1 MGDLLFLAHRVPYP
15 PDRGDKIRSYNIL
28 KHLAE
33 RHRVHLAAFADDEAD
48 ERAALDGLKPLVAK
62 MHIERRTRSRGLAA
76 MMALGTHK
84 SVSVTAF
91 AHAGMAGFVDR
102 LLADEPIEHLYVFSS
117 QMAQYAPDDRPF
129 VMDFVDMDSEKFAA
143 YGRAAGPPM
152 RWMWQREA
160 RRLFHF
166 ERETARRA
174 VVSLFVS
181 EAEAALFRERT
192 KLSEEAVQVL
202 ENGIDLDG
210 YRPQPHPAG
219 LAPLIVFTGQM
230 DYPPNIEAARSFAR
244 EAMPLIRARVPN
256 ARFAIVGR
264 KPDAS
269 LTALAGK
276 HGVEVTGEVADV
288 RPWLTDADV
297 VVAPLRIARGI
308 QNKVL
313 EAMAMGRPVVASP
326 QAFEGIDAEP
336 GRDLIVADGPQA
348 EADAVCALLTDR
360 AQAEAIGAA
369 ARARVEARYA
379 WAACLAPLDA
389 MLEHI

>member
-28 KHLAE
+28 RHLAQ
-33 RHRVHLAAFADDEAD
+33 RHRVHLAAFADDAAD
-48 ERAALDGLKPLVAK
+48 EAAAEGLRPLVAR
-62 MHIERRTRSRGLAA
+62 MHIERRTRTRGAAAALALA
-76 MMALGTHK
+76 THK

-91 AHAGMAGFVDR
+91 AHTGMAGFVDR
-102 LLADEPIEHLYVFSS
+102 LLADEPIEQVYVFSG
-117 QMAQYAPDDRPF
+117 QMAQYAPGDRPF

-152 RWMWQREA
+152 RWMWRREA

-181 EAEAALFRERT
+181 EAEAALFRART
-192 KLSEEAVQVL
+192 KLSEEQVQVL
-202 ENGIDLDG
+202 ENGIDLEG
-210 YRPQPHPAG
+210 YRPAPHPAG
-219 LAPLIVFTGQM
+219 AAPLIVFTGQM
-230 DYPPNIEAARSFAR
+230 DYPPNIEAAASFAR
-244 EAMPLIRARVPN
+244 EAMPMVRARIPE

-264 KPDAS
+264 KPDPS
-269 LTALAGK
+269 LVALAGR

-288 RPWLTDADV
+288 RPWLTDAGV

-336 GRDLIVADGPQA
+336 GRDLVVADGPPA
-348 EADAVCALLTDR
+348 EAEAVCALLTDR

-379 WAACLAPLDA
+379 WDARLAPLDA

>member
-28 KHLAE
+28 KHLAQ
-33 RHRVHLAAFADDEAD
+33 RHRVHLAAFADDAAEA
-48 ERAALDGLKPLVAK
+48 AAAEDGLRPLVAK
-62 MHIERRTRSRGLAA
+62 LHIERRTRSRGAAAALALA
-76 MMALGTHK
+76 THK

-91 AHAGMAGFVDR
+91 AHKGMAGFVDR
-102 LLADEPIEHLYVFSS
+102 LLADEPIEQVYVFSG
-117 QMAQYAPDDRPF
+117 QMAQYAPGDRPF

-143 YGRAAGPPM
+143 YGHAARPPM

-181 EAEAALFRERT
+181 EAEAALFRARA
-192 KLSEEAVQVL
+192 KLDEEKVQVL

-210 YRPQPHPAG
+210 YRPAPHPAG
-219 LAPLIVFTGQM
+219 QAPLIVFTGQM
-230 DYPPNIEAARSFAR
+230 DYPPNVEAAASFAR
-244 EAMPLIRARVPN
+244 EAMPMVRARIPT

-264 KPDAS
+264 KPDAA
-269 LTALAGK
+269 LVALAGR

-336 GRDLIVADGPQA
+336 GRDLVVADGAPA
-348 EADAVCALLTDR
+348 EAEAVCALLTDR
-360 AQAEAIGAA
+360 TQAEAIGAA

-379 WAACLAPLDA
+379 WDARLAPLDA

>member
-1 MGDLLFLAHRVPYP
+1 MGDLLFLAHRVPFP

-28 KHLAE
+28 KHLAG
-33 RHRVHLAAFADDEAD
+33 RHRVHLAAFADDAAD
-48 ERAALDGLKPLVAK
+48 EAAAEGLRPLVAK
-62 MHIERRTRSRGLAA
+62 IHVERRTRSRGTAAALALA
-76 MMALGTHK
+76 THK

-91 AHAGMAGFVDR
+91 AHKGMAGFVDR
-102 LLADEPIEHLYVFSS
+102 LLADEPIGQVYVFSS
-117 QMAQYAPDDRPF
+117 QMAQYAPSDRPF

-143 YGRAAGPPM
+143 YGRAATPPM

-181 EAEAALFRERT
+181 EAEAALFRARA
-192 KLSEEAVQVL
+192 KLDEEKVQVL

-210 YRPQPHPAG
+210 YRPAPHPAG
-219 LAPLIVFTGQM
+219 RAPLIVFTGQM
-230 DYPPNIEAARSFAR
+230 DYPPNVEAAASFAR
-244 EAMPLIRARVPN
+244 EAMPVVRARIPT

-264 KPDAS
+264 KPDPS
-269 LTALAGK
+269 LVALAGR

-326 QAFEGIDAEP
+326 QAFEGIDAAP
-336 GRDLIVADGPQA
+336 GRDLVVADGAPA
-348 EADAVCALLTDR
+348 EAEAVCALLTDR
-360 AQAEAIGAA
+360 AQAAAIGTA

-379 WAACLAPLDA
+379 WDARLAPLDA

>member
-1 MGDLLFLAHRVPYP
+1 MGDLLFLAHRVPFP

-48 ERAALDGLKPLVAK
+48 ERAALEGLKPLVAK
-62 MHIERRTRSRGLAA
+62 MHIERRTRSRATAA
-76 MMALGTHK
+76 VMALATHK

-91 AHAGMAGFVDR
+91 AHPGMAGFVDR

-143 YGRAAGPPM
+143 YGRAAKPPM

-181 EAEAALFRERT
+181 EAEAALFRART
-192 KLSEEAVQVL
+192 KLGEEAVQVL

-210 YRPQPHPAG
+210 YRPAPHPAG
-219 LAPLIVFTGQM
+219 QAPLIVFTGQM
-230 DYPPNIEAARSFAR
+230 DYPPNIEAVGSFAR
-244 EAMPLIRARVPN
+244 EAMPMIRARVPDV
-256 ARFAIVGR
+256 RFAIVGR

-269 LTALAGK
+269 LVALNGN

-288 RPWLTDADV
+288 RPWLIDADV
-297 VVAPLRIARGI
+297 VVAPLRIARGV

-313 EAMAMGRPVVASP
+313 EAMAMGRPVVASRH
-326 QAFEGIDAEP
+326 AFEGIDAEP
-336 GRDLIVADGPQA
+336 GRDLIVAEGPHA
-348 EADAVCALLTDR
+348 ESEAVAALLADPAR
-360 AQAEAIGAA
+360 AEAIGAA

-379 WAACLAPLDA
+379 WEARLAPLDA
-389 MLEHI
+389 MLVHI

>member
-1 MGDLLFLAHRVPYP
+1 MGDLLFLAHRVPFP

-28 KHLAE
+28 KHLSG

-48 ERAALDGLKPLVAK
+48 EAAAEGLKPLVAR
-62 MHIERRTRSRGLAA
+62 MHIERRTRSKRASAALALA
-76 MMALGTHK
+76 MHK

-91 AHAGMAGFVDR
+91 AHAGMAAFVDR
-102 LLADEPIEHLYVFSS
+102 LLADEPIEQVYVFSS
-117 QMAQYAPDDRPF
+117 QMAQYAPGDRPF

-143 YGRAAGPPM
+143 YGRAARPPM

-181 EAEAALFRERT
+181 EAEAALFRERA
-192 KLSEEAVQVL
+192 KMNEDQVQAL
-202 ENGIDLDG
+202 ENGIDLER
-210 YRPQPHPAG
+210 YRPEPRPAG
-219 LAPLIVFTGQM
+219 NAPLIVFTGQM
-230 DYPPNIEAARSFAR
+230 DYPPNIEAAGSFAR
-244 EAMPLIRARVPN
+244 EAMPLIRARFPA

-264 KPDAS
+264 KPDTS
-269 LTALAGK
+269 LTFLDGK
-276 HGVEVTGEVADV
+276 DGIEVTGAVPDV
-288 RPWLTDADV
+288 RPWLAKAAI

-336 GRDLIVADGPQA
+336 GRDLIVADGVRA
-348 EADAVCALLTDR
+348 EAEAVCALLADPAR
-360 AQAEAIGAA
+360 AEAIGAA

-379 WAACLAPLDA
+379 WDARLAPLDA

>member
-1 MGDLLFLAHRVPYP
+1 
-15 PDRGDKIRSYNIL
+15 
-28 KHLAE
+28 
-33 RHRVHLAAFADDEAD
+33 
-48 ERAALDGLKPLVAK
+48 
-62 MHIERRTRSRGLAA
+62 
-76 MMALGTHK
+76 
-84 SVSVTAF
+84 
-91 AHAGMAGFVDR
+91 
-102 LLADEPIEHLYVFSS
+102 
-117 QMAQYAPDDRPF
+117 
-129 VMDFVDMDSEKFAA
+129 MDFVDMDSEKFLA
-143 YGRAAGPPM
+143 YGHAAKPPM
-152 RWMWQREA
+152 RWIWQREA

-192 KLSEEAVQVL
+192 GLSEEQVQVL
-202 ENGIDLDG
+202 ENGIDLEG
-210 YRPQPHPAG
+210 YRPEPHPQG
-219 LAPLIVFTGQM
+219 QAPLIVFTGQM
-230 DYPPNIEAARSFAR
+230 DYPPNIEAAAGFAR
-244 EAMPLIRARVPN
+244 EAMPMIRARMPD

-288 RPWLTDADV
+288 RPWLVDADV

-336 GRDLIVADGPQA
+336 GRDLVVADGAPA
-348 EADAVCALLTDR
+348 EAEAVCALLADR
-360 AQAEAIGAA
+360 AQAEAIGTA

-379 WAACLAPLDA
+379 WDARLAPLDA